1 MARKVQKYS
10 VVTSVPGPT
19 PYAGPVK
26 FNDDAQLDASQV
38 QDRRGDS
45 GSSGGLRGLGGFNL
59 GRGGL
64 AGGGIGIAAIVVFVV
79 IRLLAGSSTPSGN
92 GGLGGMLSQL
102 AGGTAPS
109 GSVDSSRLDCTA
121 GASSS
126 DDCEVL
132 AIVNSVQAFWSRQ
145 LATAGTTYTQSD
157 TVFFSGSTPT
167 GCGTGDTGMGPFY
180 CPSDGRVYIDLAFWS
195 ELKTQFG
202 ANDALF
208 TQAYV
213 LAHEYGHHVQDLL
226 GTNSRV
232 SSARGATSGSV
243 RLELQADCYA
253 GVWANHASTVA
264 GSDGRILISDITS
277 ADVANALD
285 TAGRIGDDYI
295 QTTLGNGPVDPS
307 TFTHGSSAQ
316 RKKWFTTGY
325 TTGKPAACNTFDT
338 NSLG

>member
-1 MARKVQKYS
+1 
-10 VVTSVPGPT
+10 
-19 PYAGPVK
+19 VK
-26 FNDDAQLDASQV
+26 FNDDANLDTSQV
-38 QDRRGDS
+38 QDRRG
-45 GSSGGLRGLGGFNL
+45 SSGASGGSGGLGGFNL
-59 GRGGL
+59 GKGGL
-64 AGGGIGIAAIVVFVV
+64 AGGGIGIAAVVVFIV
-79 IRLLAGSSTPSGN
+79 IRLLAGSSTASGN

-102 AGGTAPS
+102 AGGSAPT
-109 GSVDSSRLDCTA
+109 GTVDSASLDCSA

-132 AIVNSVQAFWSRQ
+132 AIVNSVQAYWSQQ
-145 LATAGTTYTQSD
+145 LATSGTTYTKSV

-180 CPSDGRVYIDLAFWS
+180 CPSDQKVYIDLNFWS
-195 ELKTQFG
+195 ELETQFG

-232 SSARGATSGSV
+232 SSAKGATSGSV

-264 GSDGRILISDITS
+264 GSDGKILISDITD
-277 ADVANALD
+277 ADVAAALD
-285 TAGRIGDDYI
+285 TAGKIGDDYI
-295 QTTLGNGPVDPS
+295 QTKLGSGSVDPAA
-307 TFTHGSSAQ
+307 FTHGTSAQ
-316 RKKWFTTGY
+316 REKWFTTGY
-325 TTGKPAACNTFDT
+325 STGKPAACNTFDT
-338 NSLG
+338 KTLG